1 MKIFYL
7 LFLVTEILSTN
18 PEMEK
23 ENKNILIS
31 IYENL
36 FLKYPKVDVKPED
49 FINHLSPDSENYK
62 EAWISITLTVIF
74 GLLVYIIPI
83 YLTERDHIGP
93 YPLWLH
99 NFYCAADFMGIWV
112 FLEAY
117 KKYNYFLF
125 ALLSIGEGIWV
136 LMEIFCLQRSIKYE
150 SHLYWKNNTPLNK
163 KICDILIQIISFF
176 AGLNL
181 LRFELNDV
189 VMWKFWIFTQVFITI
204 IPGLELEKRGYRKGN
219 NMLLHLVF
227 ICVAFVSFNPWCN
240 MWKEIS
246 PKYFSI
252 EYNPWYYII
261 GFISFI
267 MSIRGLFIYLQLPD
281 EKYEIIIEKKIE

>member
-1 MKIFYL
+1 MKLVHL
-7 LFLVTEILSTN
+7 LLLIVEILSTHS
-18 PEMEK
+18 K
-23 ENKNILIS
+23 IENSQKNTFIS

-49 FINHLSPDSENYK
+49 FIQHLSPDSENYQQ
-62 EAWISITLTVIF
+62 ALISIALTVVF

-117 KKYNYFLF
+117 KKYNYILF
-125 ALLSIGEGIWV
+125 ALLSIGEGTWV

-150 SHLYWKNNTPLNK
+150 SKLYWKKDTPLSK
-163 KICDILIQIISFF
+163 KIKDILIQIICFF

-189 VMWKFWIFTQVFITI
+189 VMWKFWIFTQVLITI
-204 IPGLELEKRGYRKGN
+204 VPGLELEKRGYRKGN
-219 NMLLHLVF
+219 NMILHLIF

-246 PKYFSI
+246 PNFFSI

-261 GFISFI
+261 GFVCFI
-267 MSIRGLFIYLQLPD
+267 MSIRGLLIYLRLPEKIVDKIKD
-281 EKYEIIIEKKIE
+281 E

>member
-99 NFYCAADFMGIWV
+99 NFFLQLILWV
-112 FLEAY
+112 FGS
-117 KKYNYFLF
+117 FLKH
-125 ALLSIGEGIWV
+125 
-136 LMEIFCLQRSIKYE
+136 IK
-150 SHLYWKNNTPLNK
+150 N
-163 KICDILIQIISFF
+163 
-176 AGLNL
+176 
-181 LRFELNDV
+181 
-189 VMWKFWIFTQVFITI
+189 
-204 IPGLELEKRGYRKGN
+204 
-219 NMLLHLVF
+219 
-227 ICVAFVSFNPWCN
+227 
-240 MWKEIS
+240 
-246 PKYFSI
+246 
-252 EYNPWYYII
+252 
-261 GFISFI
+261 
-267 MSIRGLFIYLQLPD
+267 
-281 EKYEIIIEKKIE
+281 IIIFYLLFYLLVKVSGF

>member
-1 MKIFYL
+1 MKLIS
-7 LFLVTEILSTN
+7 FLVLIGEIIS
-18 PEMEK
+18 
-23 ENKNILIS
+23 KNIFLS

-36 FLKYPKVDVKPED
+36 ILKYPKVEVNPED
-49 FINHLSPDSENYK
+49 FINHLSPDSENFNA
-62 EAWISITLTVIF
+62 AWLSISLTVIF

-112 FLEAY
+112 FLEVY

-136 LMEIFCLQRSIKYE
+136 LMEIFCIQRSIKYE
-150 SHLYWKNNTPLNK
+150 SNLYWKKGTKLNK
-163 KICDILIQIISFF
+163 KIFDILVQIISFY

-181 LRFELNDV
+181 LRFELNDQ

-204 IPGLELEKRGYRKGN
+204 IPGLELEKRGFRNGN
-219 NMLLHLVF
+219 NIFLHLTF
-227 ICVAFVSFNPWCN
+227 FCVALISFNPWCN
-240 MWKEIS
+240 MWKEIA
-246 PKYFSI
+246 PQYFSI
-252 EYNPWYYII
+252 DSNPWYYIMGLI
-261 GFISFI
+261 CCI
-267 MSIRGLFIYLQLPD
+267 MSLRGVFIYIKLPEINF
-281 EKYEIIIEKKIE
+281 EKIKNN

>member
-1 MKIFYL
+1 MKLYYLIFL
-7 LFLVTEILSTN
+7 IIGIVSKNTKI
-18 PEMEK
+18 EK
-23 ENKNILIS
+23 DKKNIFLS

-36 FLKYPKVDVKPED
+36 LLKYPKVQVNPED
-49 FINHLSPDSENYK
+49 FITHLSPDSENFNLSLLS
-62 EAWISITLTVIF
+62 ISLTVFF

-125 ALLSIGEGIWV
+125 ALLSIGETVWV
-136 LMEIFCLQRSIKYE
+136 LMEIFCIQRSIKYE
-150 SHLYWKNNTPLNK
+150 SNLYWKNNTPLSK
-163 KICDILIQIISFF
+163 KIKDILIQIICFYV
-176 AGLNL
+176 GLNL
-181 LRFELNDV
+181 LRFELNDL
-189 VMWKFWIFTQVFITI
+189 VMWKFWIFTQVLITI

-219 NMLLHLVF
+219 NALLHFTF
-227 ICVAFVSFNPWCN
+227 ICVAVVSFNPWCN

-246 PKYFSI
+246 PEFFSI
-252 EYNPWYYII
+252 RYNPWYYIMGAI
-261 GFISFI
+261 CCF
-267 MSIRGLFIYLQLPD
+267 MSIRGLLIYIKLPED
-281 EKYEIIIEKKIE
+281 KIEKIKDN

>member
-1 MKIFYL
+1 MKWIHL
-7 LFLVTEILSTN
+7 LILIIEILSTHS
-18 PEMEK
+18 K
-23 ENKNILIS
+23 IENNQKNTFIS

-36 FLKYPKVDVKPED
+36 FLKYQKVDVKPED
-49 FINHLSPDSENYK
+49 FIQHLSPDSENYQQ
-62 EAWISITLTVIF
+62 ALISIALTVVF

-117 KKYNYFLF
+117 KKYNYILF
-125 ALLSIGEGIWV
+125 ALLSIGEGVWV

-150 SHLYWKNNTPLNK
+150 SKLYWKKDTSLSK
-163 KICDILIQIISFF
+163 KIKDILIQIICFF

-189 VMWKFWIFTQVFITI
+189 VMWKFWIFTQVLITI
-204 IPGLELEKRGYRKGN
+204 VPGLELEKRGYRKGN
-219 NMLLHLVF
+219 NMILHLIF

-246 PKYFSI
+246 PKFFSF

-261 GFISFI
+261 GYISFI
-267 MSIRGLFIYLQLPD
+267 MSIRGLIIYLRLPGENAD
-281 EKYEIIIEKKIE
+281 KIKEE

>member
-1 MKIFYL
+1 MKSF
-7 LFLVTEILSTN
+7 FLVLLIVETFTKN
-18 PEMEK
+18 PNA
-23 ENKNILIS
+23 ENVKMNIFLS

-36 FLKYPKVDVKPED
+36 FLKYPKVEVKPED
-49 FINHLSPDSENYK
+49 FINHLSPGSENYK
-62 EAWISITLTVIF
+62 QAWISVSLTVFF

-83 YLTERDHIGP
+83 YLTEKHHIGP

-125 ALLSIGEGIWV
+125 SLLSIGEGIWV
-136 LMEIFCLQRSIKYE
+136 LMEIFCLQRCIKYE
-150 SHLYWKNNTPLNK
+150 SNLYWRKDTSVNK
-163 KICDILIQIISFF
+163 KVFDILIQIICFY

-204 IPGLELEKRGYRKGN
+204 IPGLELEKRGYKEGN
-219 NMLLHLVF
+219 NMLLHLIL
-227 ICVAFVSFNPWCN
+227 ICVAIVSFNPWCN

-246 PKYFSI
+246 PEYFSI

-267 MSIRGLFIYLQLPD
+267 MSVRGLCIYLRLPED
-281 EKYEIIIEKKIE
+281 SVIKIKQS